1 MKQEYISISEFAE
14 RAGVSKAYIYKAIKD
29 RLQPY
34 LKEVDNQKRLNI
46 KGLELFDSTKVSTI
60 STNDSTD
67 KDTLKELIE
76 ILQEQQE
83 TLKAELD
90 IKNEQIKSLNK
101 TIENDQELIKRE
113 QEIVSQQ
120 QKLQAIAEQKRLQI
134 EAHPQEIPKQE
145 SLLNRDKFSTEAEY
159 QQYLLKLLPR
169 IGMFSNRYD
178 LQELDKVLEM
188 MSEYERKLVFR
199 DKRAKE
205 AIEHIK
211 GMDFDQLEKELAEV
225 ENEAQ
230 EMKIKA
236 DEAIRKAREQMEEE
250 RAERLNN

>member
-1 MKQEYISISEFAE
+1 MKKEEYISISEFAK

-90 IKNEQIKSLNK
+90 IKNEQIRALN
-101 TIENDQELIKRE
+101 TANSQQLQLID
-113 QEIVSQQ
+113 QQ
-120 QKLQAIAEQKRLQI
+120 QKLQAIAETKRI
-134 EAHPQEIPKQE
+134 ESKAEPITHQE
-145 SLLNRDKFSTEAEY
+145 SLLNREKFSTEAEY

-169 IGMFSNRYD
+169 IGMFSNRFD
-178 LQELDKVLEM
+178 LKELDKVLEM